1 MNTQAEGQADHGAD
15 YAGRRF
21 GLRRSVF
28 WKVAGLLVGMQ
39 VTTALLAVGLSAF
52 FAYDQSLDLVTNS
65 LRLRLDGLAEEV
77 ERRAAPL
84 DEGLVNLPR
93 LLRLDLANFF
103 PDPLILLDADGTP
116 LLTIPPDPD
125 AFADVI
131 GGVPEVLDPPPNLA
145 EVLSQDRSLIQL
157 DADAPE
163 GTWGLTPIYDI
174 DGYLV
179 GGLLIQPLTQSIAR
193 EVAGTRAAFLR
204 AFFVVT
210 GLSVLIALLLGAFF
224 TWQLVRPLQRVT
236 QRVEGIGAGDYAAR
250 IQVQGDD
257 EIGRLAVAVNR
268 MAAEVEA
275 SIEALRATDRLRRDL
290 IANIGHDLR
299 TPLAALLGYAEE
311 AERHLAEGARTEAE
325 TALETAARQGRYL
338 KRLVDDLFE
347 LSVLDSARA
356 PLRREPIPLGELLND
371 AANAH
376 RAAFAKAD
384 IAFTFERPKSLP
396 ILEGDGV
403 RLLRVLDNLLS
414 NARRHT
420 PAGSTVRLSATPTP
434 TAIDI
439 CVADTGDGM
448 TPEVLASVFERYYRG
463 SDARTRTRQGTGL
476 GLPIAR
482 AIARAHGGDL
492 TAESAPGQGS
502 TFTLHLPL
510 G

>member
-1 MNTQAEGQADHGAD
+1 M
-15 YAGRRF
+15 R
-21 GLRRSVF
+21 
-28 WKVAGLLVGMQ
+28 
-39 VTTALLAVGLSAF
+39 
-52 FAYDQSLDLVTNS
+52 
-65 LRLRLDGLAEEV
+65 
-77 ERRAAPL
+77 
-84 DEGLVNLPR
+84 
-93 LLRLDLANFF
+93 
-103 PDPLILLDADGTP
+103 
-116 LLTIPPDPD
+116 
-125 AFADVI
+125 
-131 GGVPEVLDPPPNLA
+131 
-145 EVLSQDRSLIQL
+145 
-157 DADAPE
+157 
-163 GTWGLTPIYDI
+163 
-174 DGYLV
+174 
-179 GGLLIQPLTQSIAR
+179 
-193 EVAGTRAAFLR
+193 
-204 AFFVVT
+204 
-210 GLSVLIALLLGAFF
+210 
-224 TWQLVRPLQRVT
+224 
-236 QRVEGIGAGDYAAR
+236 
-250 IQVQGDD
+250 
-257 EIGRLAVAVNR
+257 GRLAVAVNR